1 MAAELITLT
10 PVTLVA
16 SGATPIKT
24 QSTVCSSVI
33 FTADANNTG
42 NIYYGASNVSSSNG
56 KPMAAGDELQ
66 IGYDQVFG
74 TNGKIDL
81 SQIYFASD
89 TDGNAVRVNYIR
101 WTSF

>member
-1 MAAELITLT
+1 MAAELITIS
-10 PVTLVA
+10 PVTLSDVA
-16 SGATPIKT
+16 ATPVKST
-24 QSTVCSSVI
+24 STVCSSVI
-33 FTADANNTG
+33 FTADSNNTG
-42 NIYYGASNVSSSNG
+42 NIYYGGSNVTSANG
-56 KPMAAGDELQ
+56 KPLAPGDELQ

-89 TDGNAVRVNYIR
+89 TLGNAVRVNYIR

>member
-10 PVTLVA
+10 PVTL
-16 SGATPIKT
+16 SNSSATPIKST
-24 QSTVCSSVI
+24 TTVCSSVI
-33 FTADANNTG
+33 FTADSNNTG
-42 NIYYGASNVSSSNG
+42 NIYYGASNVSSTNG

-81 SQIYFASD
+81 SNVYFASD
-89 TDGNAVRVNYIR
+89 NNGNAVRVTYIK